1 MEGQMSRA
9 PGSRGAVDVKTLD
22 FPKVPSHEL
31 PRRSY
36 GRSDITLPG
45 LKDLLSPEF
54 EQRPDERYGSPESVR
69 SLPPIDVGHAGR
81 DMNGMDDVIM
91 HSPSDTGSVQGELDR
106 GRARSVVS
114 MDERIAAEA
123 LSGLSGPG
131 FVQSPSQ
138 AMHPTMSPRERAAL
152 SRPSEHIDAEEEPLL
167 QLFASKHP
175 WVGGTINGSINGSMY
190 VYNTTKHYSPRFVQ
204 NSATMVER
212 NIATP
217 LANTVGSVGRI
228 TGVEGGIR
236 RYLDGRAPTDLERAE
251 GKQPDRGDREDA
263 MDIDDQDGT
272 HRESMEIL
280 PAYRASKPPSYR
292 EDYSPAVAE
301 RAQDPSQRPPHNRTL
316 SQRVFVMTS
325 GLGVAL
331 SATSRHSL
339 QACVR
344 FLNQGAIRIDITMKA
359 LRLVLEQYDQ
369 ARTNWRQQ
377 SSSNLEKGHERQHT
391 PDHDDAA
398 AQMASVI
405 KYHSDEIWN
414 TLKNVTNYI
423 SESTGAALPD
433 NARHFVRS
441 QVLSLPQRWQLVS
454 RNQTGESE
462 TSRGAHRMIA
472 FATEGLDMMSQ
483 VSQVVTATLDSAER
497 WLERAGR
504 SRRVDERSARQQV
517 EWRNEKGEYE
527 RETAEPRL
535 R

>member
-9 PGSRGAVDVKTLD
+9 PGSRGNIDVKTLE
-22 FPKVPSHEL
+22 FPAVPRHEL
-31 PRRSY
+31 PRRNY
-36 GRSDITLPG
+36 GKSDITLPG
-45 LKDLLSPEF
+45 LKDVLSPQF

-69 SLPPIDVGHAGR
+69 SLPPIDVAHAGR
-81 DMNGMDDVIM
+81 EMGGMDDVMM
-91 HSPSDTGSVQGELDR
+91 HSPSDTGSVQGEMDR

-131 FVQSPSQ
+131 FVQSSTQPMQS
-138 AMHPTMSPRERAAL
+138 TMSPQEQAMQP
-152 SRPSEHIDAEEEPLL
+152 RPSGHTDVDAEPLL

-228 TGVEGGIR
+228 TGVEDGIR
-236 RYLDGRAPTDLERAE
+236 RYLDGRTPTDLERAE
-251 GKQPDRGDREDA
+251 GKQRERGEGEDA
-263 MDIDDQDGT
+263 MDIDEDDRQ
-272 HRESMEIL
+272 RESLEIL

-292 EDYSPAVAE
+292 EDYSPVVAE
-301 RAQDPSQRPPHNRTL
+301 RAQDPSQRPPYNRTL

-369 ARTNWRQQ
+369 ARSNWRQQ
-377 SSSNLEKGHERQHT
+377 NSSNLEKGSERQHT

-423 SESTGAALPD
+423 SDSTGAALPE

-454 RNQTGESE
+454 RNQRGESE

-504 SRRVDERSARQQV
+504 SRRGDEGSARQQV
-517 EWRNEKGEYE
+517 EWRDDKGQYE
-527 RETAEPRL
+527 VEGGVQGSR
-535 R
+535 